1 MEQMGRPI
9 HPLKVQA
16 THSAQMKR
24 GRSIVQVFIL
34 YKFIIFLLIVLG
46 LEVLE
51 EKQKAVSKNLPRP
64 RSFPLTIVC
73 L

>member
-16 THSAQMKR
+16 TRSAQMKR

-34 YKFIIFLLIVLG
+34 YQFIIFLLIVVG

-51 EKQKAVSKNLPRP
+51 EKQKAVSKN
-64 RSFPLTIVC
+64 
-73 L
+73 